1 MAKIEP
7 QVKMR
12 EQSISERLKNFSE
25 VPLGYNEAEAVREAG
40 RCLQCSASPCI
51 KGCPV
56 SIDIPAFI
64 RLIREKKFLE
74 AARVLKESNSLPA
87 ICGRVCPQED
97 QCEKACLLHKQGK
110 AIAIGYLERFV
121 SDYEREKKKIYVP
134 RIKAGKK
141 GKIAIIGSGPSG
153 LTCAGELC
161 KLGYQVTIFEGL
173 HQGGGVLS
181 YGIPEFR
188 LPKEIVRQE
197 IDYVR
202 KLGVEIKCNMVI
214 GKIYTVDELLK
225 QGFSAVYI
233 ATGAGC
239 PRFMDIPGEN
249 LNYIYSSNEFL
260 TRINLMKAYAF
271 PQYDTPV
278 KIGKKT
284 AVIGGGNT
292 AMDAARAALRLGPEK
307 VYLIYRRSSEEMP
320 ARIEEIHRAEE
331 EGVEFHLLTLPVEF
345 LADKD
350 GNVRGMYCQRMK
362 LGEKDKSGRRRP
374 ITVPGSE
381 FEIEVDSVVVAI
393 GTQAN
398 PLVPET
404 TKALRLNKRGYIM
417 VDETGQ
423 TSRPEVFAGGD
434 IVSGSAT
441 VIKAMG
447 TAITAAG
454 AIDKYLRAKKI

>member
-1 MAKIEP
+1 MTKIEP

-12 EQSISERLKNFSE
+12 EQTISERLKNFSE

-40 RCLQCSASPCI
+40 RCLQCSTSPCI

-74 AARVLKESNSLPA
+74 AARILKESNSLPA

-97 QCEKACLLHKQGK
+97 QCEKACVLHKQGK

-121 SDYEREKKKIYVP
+121 SDYERAKKKIYVP
-134 RIKAGKK
+134 RIKARKK
-141 GKIAIIGSGPSG
+141 GKIAVIGSGPSG
-153 LTCAGELC
+153 LTCAGELR

-197 IDYVR
+197 IDYV
-202 KLGVEIKCNMVI
+202 KELGVEIKCNMVI

-233 ATGAGC
+233 ATGAGY
-239 PRFMDIPGEN
+239 PSFMDIPGES

-278 KIGKKT
+278 KIGKKV

-307 VYLIYRRSSEEMP
+307 VYLVYRRSSEEIP

-350 GNVRGMYCQRMK
+350 GNVRGMCCQKMK
-362 LGEKDKSGRRRP
+362 LGEIDKSGRQRP
-374 ITVPGSE
+374 IPIPGSE
-381 FEIEVDSVVVAI
+381 FEIEVDAVVMAI

-404 TKALRLNKRGYIM
+404 TNALKLNKWGYIM
-417 VDETGQ
+417 ADETGQ

-454 AIDKYLRAKKI
+454 AIDKYLRARRT